1 MTAWRGFIYMNLSDN
16 NSHSIHDRHTETLI
30 KKQVEEFGWFAA
42 LFETEGDSP
51 SFVYTIGLWKTFGA
65 AELILFGLPPSV
77 IHKILANIVAE
88 YVETRTMISERHRYP
103 NVLDD
108 VDVSF
113 LKVHPGHYPNY
124 LGYGVWYNGRKSFP
138 VFQVIVP
145 DRNDR
150 FPWEAEF
157 DHSFN
162 VNEPLL
168 DSLPDDS

>member
-51 SFVYTIGLWKTFGA
+51 SFGYTIGLWKTFGA

-113 LKVHPGHYPNY
+113 LKV
-124 LGYGVWYNGRKSFP
+124 LGLFMKGQKIF
-138 VFQVIVP
+138 I
-145 DRNDR
+145 
-150 FPWEAEF
+150 ELL
-157 DHSFN
+157 
-162 VNEPLL
+162 PLYRT
-168 DSLPDDS
+168 SKQSGSACCNR